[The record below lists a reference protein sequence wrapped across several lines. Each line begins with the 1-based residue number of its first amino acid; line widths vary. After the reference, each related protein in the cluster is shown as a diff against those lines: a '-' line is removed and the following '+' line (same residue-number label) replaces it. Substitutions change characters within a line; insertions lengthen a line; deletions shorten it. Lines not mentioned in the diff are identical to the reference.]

1 MADFDAT
8 TKAHSIAKDL
18 YFVWRT
24 SGRFNW
30 NATPQI
36 IMAKVRKE
44 FSALT
49 PEQQIDVTKLL
60 AYHGADVVKDK
71 QDRAVALQMRTAL
84 VSLV

>member
-1 MADFDAT
+1 MTNFDAT

-24 SGRFNW
+24 SERFNF

-36 IMAKVRKE
+36 IMTKVRKE

-49 PEQQIDVTKLL
+49 PEQQSDVTKLL
-60 AYHGADVVKDK
+60 AYHGADVVKDHE
-71 QDRAVALQMRTAL
+71 DRAVALQMRTAL
-84 VSLV
+84 VPLV